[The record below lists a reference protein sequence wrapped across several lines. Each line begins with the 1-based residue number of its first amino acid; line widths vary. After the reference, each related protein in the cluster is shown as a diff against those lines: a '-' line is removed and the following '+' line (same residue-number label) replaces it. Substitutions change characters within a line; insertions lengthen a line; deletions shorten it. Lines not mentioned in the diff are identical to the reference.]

1 MQPFDKHA
9 LEIVVGDFVCLFE
22 IKSLESKTD
31 MLVTQSLWDLKI

>member
-1 MQPFDKHA
+1 MQPFDEHA
-9 LEIVVGDFVCLFE
+9 FEIIVGDFVGLLE